1 MRALSVVAVALLLV
15 VAGCGSPGG
24 SGTPT
29 GTADSPTAS
38 PTATAAGNGTG
49 AAAIPGVTDGALTD
63 PAALA
68 DAHEAALLNDSF
80 ETRLV
85 ANATER
91 VPTSGNTTSVVNTS
105 TLQQVVAEADG
116 QPYQYRLR
124 NRVLGTQFDV
134 WANESVEVTRAMQ
147 GGTVFRYQFGEPQ
160 SASLVTGSDMLR
172 SYLSLGNY
180 SVTNTTTRDGT
191 TLVTLS
197 ADELAVEE
205 TDGLFV
211 RNSENV
217 SNYSSTVVVDGEG
230 RVRSLDVRAAYTVEG
245 RAGTIDVSYRIV
257 RVGGVQT
264 QRPDWVATAFERRA
278 AQGNAS
284 A

>member
-38 PTATAAGNGTG
+38 PASTTGNDSG
-49 AAAIPGVTDGALTD
+49 AASLPGVTDGQLTD

-85 ANATER
+85 VNATER
-91 VPTSGNTTSVVNTS
+91 VPTSSNGSAVVNTS
-105 TLQQVVAEADG
+105 TLQQVVAEEG
-116 QPYQYRLR
+116 GRPYQYRLQ
-124 NRVLGTQFDV
+124 NRKLGSQFDV
-134 WANESVEVTRAMQ
+134 WANDSVEVTRAMQ
-147 GGTVFRYQFGEPQ
+147 GGTVFQYKFGQPQ
-160 SASLVTGSDMLR
+160 STASVTGANVVR

-180 SVTNTTTRDGT
+180 TVTNTTTRDGA

-197 ADELAVEE
+197 ADELAADER
-205 TDGLFV
+205 DGLFV
-211 RNSENV
+211 RRSENV

-230 RVRSLDVRAAYTVEG
+230 RVRSLDVRAEYTVDG
-245 RAGTIDVSYRIV
+245 KAGAVDVSYRLV
-257 RVGGVQT
+257 RVGGVET
-264 QRPDWVATAFERRA
+264 QRPDWVATAYDQRA
-278 AQGNAS
+278 RQGNAS
-284 A
+284 G